1 MMMQQPE
8 QHETQPSAASTTVA
22 SYAKAIQAAA
32 GTPQQLEEIYQS
44 ARQAH
49 ADAQFATDMVAA
61 YGASPENVLYAAW
74 YYRLQQALPA
84 TRRATANW
92 LLAVPLSV
100 LLGLVLWLLSD
111 LNWNMLQHVPYI
123 FFLWSPI
130 IALFLIA
137 FLSLAARR
145 FTLTVVF
152 SGVAVVVVAGYI
164 YMMVTATLSQNAAT
178 QQAYFDLMLVHLPLL
193 AWGALGLAVL
203 GWRSSASDR
212 FAFVG
217 KSIETIGTAGV
228 YSIAGFI
235 FVGLTVAMFSVI
247 GILIPDVL
255 ARLLVAGGAGLIP
268 ILAVASVYDPHLAPS
283 QQEFRRG
290 FGKILSI
297 LMQALLPLTL
307 AVLVIYVVAIP
318 FNFWQPFTQ
327 RDVLIVYNVV
337 LFAIMGLLIGVT
349 PTSSG
354 DYSPRYQRFLRAG
367 IIAVAGLMLLVSLY
381 ALSAILYRTAHDGLT
396 MNRVTVVGWN
406 VVNIGLL
413 VSVLVGQIRAGGRG
427 GWVAALHST
436 ARIGTVVYIAWGL
449 LVILLLP
456 WIF

>member
-1 MMMQQPE
+1 MMQQPE
-8 QHETQPSAASTTVA
+8 QHEMQLSAASATVA
-22 SYAKAIQAAA
+22 TSYAEAIRAAA
-32 GTPQQLEEIYQS
+32 GAPQQLEAIYQS

-49 ADAQFATDMVAA
+49 ADAQFTADMAAA
-61 YGASPENVLYAAW
+61 YEASPDNLLYAAW
-74 YYRLQQALPA
+74 YYRLQQALP
-84 TRRATANW
+84 TTQRAAVNW
-92 LLAVPLSV
+92 LLAVPMSV

-111 LNWNMLQHVPYI
+111 PSWTMLEHIPYI

-137 FLSLAARR
+137 FLSIAARR

-164 YMMVTATLSQNAAT
+164 YVMVTSTLSQNAAT

-203 GWRSSASDR
+203 SWRSSAADR
-212 FAFVG
+212 FAFLG

-228 YSIAGFI
+228 YSIAGVI
-235 FVGLTVAMFSVI
+235 FVGLTVAMFSVLKI
-247 GILIPDVL
+247 QIPEVL

-268 ILAVASVYDPHLAPS
+268 IIAVASVYDPHLAPS

-307 AVLVIYVVAIP
+307 LVLIIYVVAIP
-318 FNFWQPFTQ
+318 FNFSEPFNQ

-349 PTSSG
+349 PTSGG
-354 DYSPRYQRFLRAG
+354 DYSSRYQRFLRLG
-367 IIAVAGLMLLVSLY
+367 IVAVAGLMLLVSLY
-381 ALSAILYRTAHDGLT
+381 ALSAILYRTTHDGLT
-396 MNRVTVVGWN
+396 MNRLTVVGWN

-449 LVILLLP
+449 LVTLLLP